1 MFGYCTSTIVHTN
14 NLYIF
19 FPSWQ
24 VREAVGVAL
33 SILCSNVRLLASS
46 TQRHSQGV
54 VGNMNESFRTRSWDQ
69 YLVQHASELA
79 MNIQTINQSDN
90 LRSPAEHTNENGFSN
105 DEIQDD
111 VKWMETVLYS
121 YNLQMLPLLYLSLL
135 T

>member
-90 LRSPAEHTNENGFSN
+90 LGSPAEHTHENGFSN